1 VYGLRVRGCPNVPEA
16 LGPSEEFALKAGAGS
31 GVFWGLMA
39 AGALATVLAV
49 AVLVGYLIGHNTHTV
64 TKTVTQESALVRS
77 VPAATATSVRR
88 G

>member
-1 VYGLRVRGCPNVPEA
+1 
-16 LGPSEEFALKAGAGS
+16 
-31 GVFWGLMA
+31 VFWGLMA

-77 VPAATATSVRR
+77 VPTAATATSVRL

>member
-1 VYGLRVRGCPNVPEA
+1 
-16 LGPSEEFALKAGAGS
+16 
-31 GVFWGLMA
+31 VFWGLLA

-64 TKTVTQESALVRS
+64 TKTVTQDSALVRS
-77 VPAATATSVRR
+77 VPVAASSVRR